1 MNASEHNWLLDKNS
15 NSYKSE
21 IGISKLS
28 TTLNEILISKNLE
41 SMISA
46 SIVFNRGANLQS
58 EALRQR
64 ILKIL
69 EIIGE
74 EMKK

>member
-1 MNASEHNWLLDKNS
+1 MNASEHNLLLDKNS
-15 NSYKSE
+15 NSFKSE

-28 TTLNEILISKNLE
+28 ATFNEILISKSLE

-46 SIVFNRGANLQS
+46 SVVFNRGANLQS
-58 EALRQR
+58 EALRLR
-64 ILKIL
+64 IL
-69 EIIGE
+69 EILELIRV